1 MARYTLCSFSSKKGK
16 DMSFANRFRQ
26 NQAATSNPDQ
36 SSNALKSQSFQA
48 YEILHAGYIIA
59 PLVAGVDKFF
69 NGLVNWDQY
78 LAPEIPARVGL
89 SPRDFMRIVGAIEI
103 TAGIGVALKPKVFAY
118 VVSGWLLG
126 IVGNLG
132 LKNRNYDIA
141 LRDVGLAL
149 GALALGRLSHQYEG
163 TARNSLGR
171 DILGRREARLS
182 VVTAEPEVEA
192 RKAA

>member
-1 MARYTLCSFSSKKGK
+1 
-16 DMSFANRFRQ
+16 MSFANRFRK
-26 NQAATSNPDQ
+26 NQATSS
-36 SSNALKSQSFQA
+36 SSNQNSNAWMRSQSFQA
-48 YEILHAGYIIA
+48 YEILHAGYVIA

-69 NGLVNWDQY
+69 NGLVNWEQY
-78 LAPEIPARVGL
+78 LAPEIPEKVGI
-89 SPRDFMRIVGAIEI
+89 SPRGFMRIVGVIEM

-132 LKNRNYDIA
+132 LKNKNYDIA

-171 DILGRREARLS
+171 DILGRREARPS
-182 VVTAEPEVEA
+182 VKDVESVPEA